1 MSESR
6 GLIYLIQPDY
16 LIGTN
21 KYKIGCSRSTN
32 LDCCINRYDK
42 STRYISINECNN
54 PLQIKNTIKF
64 EFYNKCRYIGGYDYF
79 EGNEAQMIRIILDII
94 NKNRE

>member
-32 LDCCINRYDK
+32 LDCGINRYDK
-42 STRYISINECNN
+42 SIHLMILLKHFKRELQK
-54 PLQIKNTIKF
+54 LQI
-64 EFYNKCRYIGGYDYF
+64 
-79 EGNEAQMIRIILDII
+79 Q
-94 NKNRE
+94 

>member
-21 KYKIGCSRSTN
+21 KYKLRLS
-32 LDCCINRYDK
+32 L
-42 STRYISINECNN
+42 YI
-54 PLQIKNTIKF
+54 
-64 EFYNKCRYIGGYDYF
+64 
-79 EGNEAQMIRIILDII
+79 
-94 NKNRE
+94 

>member
-1 MSESR
+1 MSESK

-32 LDCCINRYDK
+32 LDCCINRYEK
-42 STRYISINECNN
+42 STRYILV
-54 PLQIKNTIKF
+54 LQ
-64 EFYNKCRYIGGYDYF
+64 
-79 EGNEAQMIRIILDII
+79 
-94 NKNRE
+94 